1 MQVTELKDRLRQLLA
16 KKRCTQK
23 EIVLVCGVSNQAVN
37 GWLSGTQPKPEH
49 IARMSAY
56 LGVSSDYLAN
66 GTMTLRR
73 TLQVEALM
81 AEIPTLTDEDIDVI
95 VMMAI
100 HLNKPRT

>member
-1 MQVTELKDRLRQLLA
+1 
-16 KKRCTQK
+16 
-23 EIVLVCGVSNQAVN
+23 
-37 GWLSGTQPKPEH
+37 
-49 IARMSAY
+49 MSAY

-100 HLNKPRT
+100 HLNKVRT